1 MSGELEDFLRR
12 AAERR
17 QAKAAQQQQQAAPA
31 KRPRPQYSDR
41 ARERVTRVD
50 EADEI
55 LTAEIVSSPSP
66 AEDAI
71 ASRIRRVEEAKEV
84 AAQIEADVAKKTK
97 KMGKPASAA
106 PGLALSGNMAEDL
119 IRMLRK
125 PGGIQQAIL
134 LREVLDRP
142 EHRW

>member
-1 MSGELEDFLRR
+1 MSGDLEDFLRR

-17 QAKAAQQQQQAAPA
+17 QAKAAQQQQATPA

-41 ARERVTRVD
+41 ARERVTSVD
-50 EADEI
+50 QADEI
-55 LTAEIVSSPSP
+55 LTAEIVTEPSP

-84 AAQIEADVAKKTK
+84 AAQIEADVAKKSK
-97 KMGKPASAA
+97 NLSKPASGA
-106 PGLALSGNMAEDL
+106 PGLPLSGNMAEDL

>member
-1 MSGELEDFLRR
+1 MSGDLEDFLRR

-17 QAKAAQQQQQAAPA
+17 QAKAAQQQQAAPA

-41 ARERVTRVD
+41 ARERVTSVD
-50 EADEI
+50 QADEI
-55 LTAEIVSSPSP
+55 LTAEIVSAPSP

-71 ASRIRRVEEAKEV
+71 ASRVRRVEEAKEV
-84 AAQIEADVAKKTK
+84 AAQIEADVAKKAK
-97 KMGKPASAA
+97 KLSKPASTA

>member
-1 MSGELEDFLRR
+1 M
-12 AAERR
+12 
-17 QAKAAQQQQQAAPA
+17 
-31 KRPRPQYSDR
+31 
-41 ARERVTRVD
+41 
-50 EADEI
+50 
-55 LTAEIVSSPSP
+55 TAEIVSAPSP

-71 ASRIRRVEEAKEV
+71 ASRVRRVEEAKEV
-84 AAQIEADVAKKTK
+84 AAQIEADVAKKAK
-97 KMGKPASAA
+97 KLSKPASAA